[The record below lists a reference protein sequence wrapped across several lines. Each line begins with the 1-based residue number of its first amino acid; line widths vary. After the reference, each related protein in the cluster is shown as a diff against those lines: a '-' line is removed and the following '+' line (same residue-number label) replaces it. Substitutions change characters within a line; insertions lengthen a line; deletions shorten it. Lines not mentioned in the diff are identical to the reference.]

1 MHPNAHQNDDK
12 LTSPGHANHQTYFL
26 SLEIYDCQ
34 AIMAEGKQHA
44 LAIGFT
50 KMSAKNM

>member
-1 MHPNAHQNDDK
+1 MLEQK
-12 LTSPGHANHQTYFL
+12 IML
-26 SLEIYDCQ
+26 SWCETEYSQ

-50 KMSAKNM
+50 KMSAKEM

>member
-1 MHPNAHQNDDK
+1 MNSVLYRIKH
-12 LTSPGHANHQTYFL
+12 F
-26 SLEIYDCQ
+26 Q

-50 KMSAKNM
+50 KMSAKEM